1 MQFSTRQTRGYGRK
15 TAETRRLAATE
26 NPPRRPRGAEV
37 PPSASSLRTP
47 RADTTG
53 SRALVLVCVAKQA
66 RANELITEGDG
77 YTFIADPRSPDLR
90 HTSKRGR
97 HLCYCGNE

>member
-1 MQFSTRQTRGYGRK
+1 MVLWWRYSVSSIIHVNTYHDP
-15 TAETRRLAATE
+15 AAD
-26 NPPRRPRGAEV
+26 NLPRRPRGAEV

-66 RANELITEGDG
+66 RANELIAEGDG
-77 YTFIADPRSPDLR
+77 YTFIAAQRSPDLR
-90 HTSKRGR
+90 HTSKRRR

>member
-1 MQFSTRQTRGYGRK
+1 MQFSTRQTREYGRN
-15 TAETRRLAATE
+15 TAETRRLAAAE

-53 SRALVLVCVAKQA
+53 SRALVLVCVASRREQ
-66 RANELITEGDG
+66 
-77 YTFIADPRSPDLR
+77 
-90 HTSKRGR
+90 TS
-97 HLCYCGNE
+97 